1 VSWGGLNPALTA
13 WREGIN
19 LRFPSRGTGSDG
31 GYADAAHGSTSQH
44 QPDADGTVDAFDN
57 DVNYLGSGTPTG
69 TALERR
75 IAEALK
81 LDFQADVHG
90 RGLLWIH
97 RQKIANAE
105 IRFWTPRAYSGS
117 NKHDQHI
124 HFQSRQSKERDGRP
138 WRFIR
143 TDALLREISE
153 GTMTDAVV
161 TGFSTGARDILKAEA
176 TEGGLGYVGGGLPTW
191 EGKPTGANFLNAF
204 THLFGMVQD
213 LQAQVVALQ
222 ATADEIKAA
231 VIVPDP
237 PESPIATAT
246 KAGRVKPGK

>member
-1 VSWGGLNPALTA
+1 MSWGGLNPALTA

-44 QPDADGTVDAFDN
+44 QPDADGTVDAFDC

-75 IAEALK
+75 IATALK
-81 LDFQADVHG
+81 LDFQADQYG

-97 RQKIANAE
+97 RRQIANAE
-105 IRFWTPRAYSGS
+105 IRFWTPRDYTGD
-117 NKHDQHI
+117 NPHDQHI

-143 TDALLREISE
+143 TDALLRGISE
-153 GTMTDAVV
+153 GTMTDATV
-161 TGFSTGARDILKAEA
+161 TGFSAGARDVLKAEA

-191 EGKPTGANFLNAF
+191 QGKPTGANFLNAF
-204 THLFGMVQD
+204 THLFGMVQE
-213 LQAQVVALQ
+213 LQTQILTLQ
-222 ATADEIKAA
+222 TTADEIKAA

-237 PESPIATAT
+237 PPPAAAAAAKT
-246 KAGRVKPGK
+246 GKVAK